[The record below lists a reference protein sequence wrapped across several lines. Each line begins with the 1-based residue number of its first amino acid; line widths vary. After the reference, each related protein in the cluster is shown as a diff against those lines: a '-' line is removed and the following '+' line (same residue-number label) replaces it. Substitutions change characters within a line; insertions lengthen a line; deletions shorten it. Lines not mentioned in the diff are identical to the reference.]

1 MFKKLNK
8 VSEKISGIDKELFGR
23 TISTWLDRVSFL
35 HIMIIWI
42 TAIVMF
48 GLIYHFFDSLEGHLL
63 YVLRNNAVDDLTDA
77 IYFSFVT
84 ATTIGF
90 GDIIPFGYFKIV
102 AVIEVIFGLLL
113 LSVVTYNLVSLKQD
127 IISSEIYEISLN
139 ERISRLRTSLSLF
152 RQNLDAL
159 ITKVDDGTIK
169 KRSISELDN
178 YIVSLQHALDETDR
192 LIGKLINNQ
201 FIKNIDLFNLE
212 LLYDRIASS
221 FEKMDELF
229 LVIENTR
236 FKWKTNT
243 LVTHLSKCISINEQL
258 FIKLTSS
265 VQLPKET
272 IYDLNKSNDNIIS
285 ILKNK
290 IKMENFK

>member
-113 LSVVTYNLVSLKQD
+113 LSVVTYKLVSL
-127 IISSEIYEISLN
+127 S
-139 ERISRLRTSLSLF
+139 RI
-152 RQNLDAL
+152 
-159 ITKVDDGTIK
+159 
-169 KRSISELDN
+169 
-178 YIVSLQHALDETDR
+178 
-192 LIGKLINNQ
+192 
-201 FIKNIDLFNLE
+201 
-212 LLYDRIASS
+212 
-221 FEKMDELF
+221 
-229 LVIENTR
+229 
-236 FKWKTNT
+236 
-243 LVTHLSKCISINEQL
+243 
-258 FIKLTSS
+258 
-265 VQLPKET
+265 
-272 IYDLNKSNDNIIS
+272 
-285 ILKNK
+285 
-290 IKMENFK
+290 